1 MTPQIVHWSCNEV
14 HSLDHRSIFQ
24 TPARSDI
31 WPKCTDCQVRM
42 TPLVLVWNCAACL
55 QIVTAELDTTI
66 AKEMVAAEIM
76 TKDKGFNGFRGKGSK
91 GPKGSKCSK
100 CFRATPGGFK

>member
-1 MTPQIVHWSCNEV
+1 MTPQFVNWSCNKV

-42 TPLVLVWNCAACL
+42 TPLVIQWNCAACL
-55 QIVTAELDTTI
+55 RIVTAELDTI
-66 AKEMVAAEIM
+66 AK
-76 TKDKGFNGFRGKGSK
+76 
-91 GPKGSKCSK
+91 
-100 CFRATPGGFK
+100 